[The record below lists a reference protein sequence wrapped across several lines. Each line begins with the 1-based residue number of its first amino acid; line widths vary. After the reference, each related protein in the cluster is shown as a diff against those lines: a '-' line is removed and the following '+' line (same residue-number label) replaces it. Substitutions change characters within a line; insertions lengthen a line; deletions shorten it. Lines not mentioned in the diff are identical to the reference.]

1 MFYNRLY
8 KMFGQALRWAVF
20 LLLPVFLSSCTA
32 TGSFDSISDAYNLAQ
47 KRLFHHEQTTDPTE
61 PEDPAVSELRRKL
74 EESEREKE
82 LLSND
87 IKTLERELQKKELAI
102 LLQGKV
108 IKLLD
113 DSDHTLQKNIEEQI
127 AAQSFDSDAA
137 SVLLEP

>member
-1 MFYNRLY
+1 MA
-8 KMFGQALRWAVF
+8 FGHLVRAYER
-20 LLLPVFLSSCTA
+20 PV
-32 TGSFDSISDAYNLAQ
+32 YNLTY
-47 KRLFHHEQTTDPTE
+47 RMLGDPAE
-61 PEDPAVSELRRKL
+61 AEDPVVSELRRKL

-137 SVLLEP
+137 TVSLEP

>member
-1 MFYNRLY
+1 MFRYRLF
-8 KMFGQALRWAVF
+8 KMFGQVIWWAVF
-20 LLLPVFLSSCTA
+20 LLLPAFLSSCTA
-32 TGSFDSISDAYNLAQ
+32 TGSFDSISEAYSRAQ
-47 KRLFHHEQTTDPTE
+47 KRLFSHEQTAAPTE
-61 PEDPAVSELRRKL
+61 AEDPVVSELRTKL

-113 DSDHTLQKNIEEQI
+113 DSAHTLQKNIEEQI
-127 AAQSFDSDAA
+127 AAQSFDIDAA
-137 SVLLEP
+137 TVLREP